1 MEIHDRH
8 QIEEDFLQWDGGD
21 VSAPHLI
28 NRRDLAWIHQ
38 AENRR
43 DGLPGTVV
51 WGFWL
56 IACQPLAAHEVSDTV
71 AADRDPFSGKV
82 GDHPP
87 AATAGI
93 PHQGRY
99 PASEVNDGTCPENQ
113 STSVSSEYSGVDVQ
127 LEGAH
132 SEVRLIVR
140 RLLFVLRNFP
150 RDG

>member
-43 DGLPGTVV
+43 DGWPGTVV

-71 AADRDPFSGKV
+71 AADRDPFSGQV

-99 PASEVNDGTCPENQ
+99 PASEVNDGTCPEKPVHL
-113 STSVSSEYSGVDVQ
+113 TPFLSSLHSYGHMDMTMPTVDT
-127 LEGAH
+127 L
-132 SEVRLIVR
+132 LIFIKR
-140 RLLFVLRNFP
+140 WHLLSLS
-150 RDG
+150 